1 MIIDNIKNANLYSN
15 LHEGLKKGLL
25 LIQETD
31 FTKLEP
37 GKYEIDENLFYTV
50 SDYETAHQSEK
61 RWEAHIKFMDIQYVV
76 SGYEG
81 FGLGKTGNMEKDGE
95 YIAEKD
101 LQFLK
106 GEGFFA
112 KVEAGDFCVLFPD
125 DAHKPAVIA
134 DKPVNVRKVLV
145 KIRI

>member
-1 MIIDNIKNANLYSN
+1 MIIDNIKNASLYYN
-15 LHEGLKKGLL
+15 LHEGLNKGLL

-31 FTKLEP
+31 FAKLEP
-37 GKYEIDENLFYTV
+37 GRYDIDENMYYTV
-50 SDYETAHQSEK
+50 ADYDSAPQAEK

-81 FGLGKTGNMEKDGE
+81 FGLGKRDNMENDGE

-106 GEGFFA
+106 GDSWFA
-112 KVEAGDFCVLFPD
+112 KMEAGDFCVLFPD

-134 DKPVNVRKVLV
+134 DKSVKVRKVLV